1 MKKLTVILI
10 FFCCFYSLFAQKNTT
25 EDSLITTLPE
35 KKIILYKIWIIYD
48 WPKTL
53 KGTLYDINDSSIIIS
68 NSYNKLDYVTGNLNL
83 SEINYK
89 NIDLLKIQREHSVRR
104 AIFLGT
110 LSGFIVG
117 AIIGS
122 GIEDNIEDD
131 NDFKIINTSKGQNT
145 IITGI
150 LCGFAG
156 AGLGSV
162 FGNIKIKIPIKGS
175 EENFRNNKTRLKKYT
190 IRK

>member
-68 NSYNKLDYVTGNLNL
+68 NSYKKLDYVTGNLNL

-89 NIDLLKIQREHSVRR
+89 KIDQIKIKREYGFGRTILFS
-104 AIFLGT
+104 A
-110 LSGFIVG
+110 LSGLILG
-117 AIIGS
+117 ATIGS
-122 GIEDNIEDD
+122 IENNSNIFDLPPYL
-131 NDFKIINTSKGQNT
+131 F
-145 IITGI
+145 TGV

-156 AGLGSV
+156 AGLGTA
-162 FGNIKIKIPIKGS
+162 FGNIKISIPINRS
-175 EENFRNNKTRLKKYT
+175 EENFKKNKDKLKKYT